1 MALRTIKHQYVQTC
15 VGRSIY
21 ISRSVTKLKIQGDGV
36 AGSSSMI
43 EKKINETEEQ
53 FQWIRLLFQSGKFFD
68 DSTSQTP

>member
-53 FQWIRLLFQSGKFFD
+53 FQ
-68 DSTSQTP
+68 